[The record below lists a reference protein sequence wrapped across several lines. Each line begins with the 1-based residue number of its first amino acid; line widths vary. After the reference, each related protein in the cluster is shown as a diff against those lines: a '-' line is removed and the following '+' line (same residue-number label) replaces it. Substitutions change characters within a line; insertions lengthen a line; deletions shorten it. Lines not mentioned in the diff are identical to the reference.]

1 MDYEDLESI
10 NDLKKDKQKKV
21 KGLKKSEESIQVS
34 VVKYLK
40 SAYPDVIFR
49 CAPDNIR
56 MSIGQAVAAKRSGM
70 LQRSLPDIEIFF
82 PTRLYHGLFIE
93 LKKNDFKLRKA
104 DGSLYKNEHV
114 TEQLTTLLKLKQ
126 IGYAVSFGVGFA
138 HTKEIIDTYLE
149 ENLINHL
156 EIL

>member
-1 MDYEDLESI
+1 MDYEDLENI

-21 KGLKKSEESIQVS
+21 KGLKKSEESIQIS

-40 SAYPDVIFR
+40 SAYPDVLFR

-56 MSIGQAVAAKRSGM
+56 MSIGQAMKSKRSGM
-70 LQRSLPDIEIFF
+70 IQRSLPDVEVFL
-82 PTRLYHGLFIE
+82 PTKLYHGLFIE

-104 DGSLYKNEHV
+104 DGTLYKNEHV
-114 TEQLTTLLKLKQ
+114 AEQLETLLKLKKV
-126 IGYAVSFGVGFA
+126 GYAVSFGVGFA
-138 HTKEIIDTYLE
+138 HAKEIIDTYIE
-149 ENLINHL
+149 ENLIQHL